1 MRVRDRI
8 RPIVDLFLGAMYA
21 DHRFAD
27 DEKRAVTRMLCDL
40 ICKPELPPEL
50 AQHIGDFDPTRF
62 DLYASAADFVRDPP
76 MNRRRLLELV
86 AQLCVS
92 DGVFDLEEDEY
103 LHRLARALG
112 MEPSEYEDIVLD
124 YEIHE
129 MRLSFELIRQPIV
142 DVDPGTGA

>member
-1 MRVRDRI
+1 
-8 RPIVDLFLGAMYA
+8 
-21 DHRFAD
+21 
-27 DEKRAVTRMLCDL
+27 MLCDL
-40 ICKPELPPEL
+40 ICKPELTPEL
-50 AQHIGDFDPTRF
+50 ARHVEEFDPQAF
-62 DLYASAADFVRDPP
+62 DLAKTARDFVSDPP

-92 DGVFDLEEDEY
+92 DGELDLEEDEY

-129 MRLSFELIRQPIV
+129 MRRSFEMIRQSSLDLPA
-142 DVDPGTGA
+142 G

>member
-1 MRVRDRI
+1 VKVRDRI
-8 RPIVDLFLGAMYA
+8 GPIVDLFLGAMYA
-21 DHRFAD
+21 DQRFAP
-27 DEKRAVTRMLCDL
+27 EERRAVARMLCDL
-40 ICKPELPPEL
+40 ICKPELPPDL
-50 AQHIGDFDPTRF
+50 AQHVAEFDPDKF
-62 DLYASAADFVRDPP
+62 DLVATASDFASDPP

-92 DGVFDLEEDEY
+92 DGELDFEEDEY

-129 MRLSFELIRQPIV
+129 LRRSFEMIRQPILDNLV
-142 DVDPGTGA
+142 RL

>member
-1 MRVRDRI
+1 VRVRDRI
-8 RPIVDLFLGAMYA
+8 APIADLFLGAMYA
-21 DHRFAD
+21 DRRFAD
-27 DEKRAVTRMLCDL
+27 EEKRAVTRMLCDL

-50 AQHIGDFDPTRF
+50 VQHISNFDPDKF
-62 DLYASAADFVRDPP
+62 DLRATARDFAGDPP

-124 YEIHE
+124 YELHDL
-129 MRLSFELIRQPIV
+129 RLSFELIRQSTI
-142 DVDPGTGA
+142 DQRAGA

>member
-1 MRVRDRI
+1 VKVRDRI
-8 RPIVDLFLGAMYA
+8 GPIVDLFLGAMYA

-27 DEKRAVTRMLCDL
+27 EEKRAVTRMLCDL

-50 AQHIGDFDPTRF
+50 ARHVEAFDPESF
-62 DLYASAADFVRDPP
+62 DLAATARDFVSDPP

-92 DGVFDLEEDEY
+92 DGELDLEEDEY

-129 MRLSFELIRQPIV
+129 MRLSFEMIRQSSIDLPA
-142 DVDPGTGA
+142 G

>member
-1 MRVRDRI
+1 VKVRDRI
-8 RPIVDLFLGAMYA
+8 GPIVDLFLGAMYA
-21 DHRFAD
+21 DHRFAEE
-27 DEKRAVTRMLCDL
+27 EKRAVTRMLCDL
-40 ICKPELPPEL
+40 ICRPELPAEL
-50 AQHIGDFDPTRF
+50 TEHIAHFDPDKF
-62 DLYASAADFVRDPP
+62 DLTATASDFVSDPP

-92 DGVFDLEEDEY
+92 DGELDFDEDEY

-129 MRLSFELIRQPIV
+129 MRRSFELIRQSSIDLRAGV
-142 DVDPGTGA
+142 

>member
-1 MRVRDRI
+1 VKVRDRI
-8 RPIVDLFLGAMYA
+8 GPIVDLFLGAMYA

-27 DEKRAVTRMLCDL
+27 EEKRAVTRMLCDL
-40 ICKPELPPEL
+40 ICRPELPAEL
-50 AQHIGDFDPTRF
+50 ARHVEEFDPTTF
-62 DLYASAADFVRDPP
+62 DLAKTASDFASDPP

-92 DGVFDLEEDEY
+92 DGELDLDEDEY

-129 MRLSFELIRQPIV
+129 MRLSFEMIRQSSLDLPL
-142 DVDPGTGA
+142 A